1 MYIGYT
7 RTVPSVRT
15 FCTGTEVAMKG
26 GKGRKKKDFRYCFL
40 TEKLSWDGQVSA
52 EGGAGAEALQ
62 RELQEAEAGVE
73 CGTRGR
79 G

>member
-1 MYIGYT
+1 
-7 RTVPSVRT
+7 
-15 FCTGTEVAMKG
+15 MKG

-62 RELQEAEAGVE
+62 RELQEAEAEAGAE
-73 CGTRGR
+73 YGTRG
-79 G
+79 GG

>member
-1 MYIGYT
+1 
-7 RTVPSVRT
+7 
-15 FCTGTEVAMKG
+15 MKS
-26 GKGRKKKDFRYCFL
+26 GKGRKKNDFRYFCL
-40 TEKLSWDGQVSA
+40 TEKLPWDGQVSA
-52 EGGAGAEALQ
+52 EEGAGAEALQ